1 MRFKK
6 LATAIAV
13 SCATFTML
21 NTMTAQA
28 SSHREAPAIT
38 ERPKVDSTDLYMFNS
53 YEASRIDEVGNG
65 DYVTIIA
72 NYVPLQDPQGGPNY
86 FSMDRDAI
94 YEIHIDNDGDAKEDL
109 TYQFRFQNSLENN
122 KGKVVTVNG
131 ETLSA
136 PLKHLAGIS
145 AGDSSGLGFNESYTL
160 TVVEGNRRR
169 GHKTRIYNPEGG
181 RKFTKPYDYVGN
193 KTFTDAAG
201 YQAYADQYVYDNVQ
215 LPNCSA
221 PAKVFVG
228 QRKESFA
235 VNLGETFDLVNYVP
249 IEAGAIPQGIVQD
262 KANNDLRGKNIT
274 TLALEVPKSCLT
286 GNGNGVIGAWTSAS
300 LRQISILNPY
310 ASFRYPEINGGA
322 WVQVSRLG
330 MPLVN
335 ELVIGISDK
344 DRFSSS
350 QPKHD
355 AQFGKYVTNPTLPL
369 ILDALFNEG
378 VNTLGGFNPPIANL
392 APTNFPRN
400 DLVATFLTGFA
411 GVNQLS
417 TVTASEM
424 LRLNTA
430 IPAVP
435 ANAQHTLGVAA
446 GDVAGFPNGR
456 RPGDDVVDIALRVVM
471 GALCHKIPVGP
482 VGDGV
487 ATPVNLGLCAEADA
501 STGTVPYTDGAPM
514 TSADFDSSFPYLKT
528 PVAGSPN

>member
-1 MRFKK
+1 MKYKK
-6 LATAIAV
+6 LATALAV
-13 SCATFTML
+13 SCATFTVL

-53 YEASRIDEVGNG
+53 YEVGRE
-65 DYVTIIA
+65 DYVTLLA

-86 FSMDRDAI
+86 FSMDRDAL

-109 TYQFRFQNSLENN
+109 TFQFRFQNKLEVR
-122 KGKVVTVNG
+122 KGKTVSVNG
-131 ETLSA
+131 KTLSA
-136 PLKHLAGIS
+136 PLKHLAPIS

-160 TVVEGNRRR
+160 TVVEGSRRR
-169 GHKTRIYNPEGG
+169 GHYSRIHNPAGG
-181 RKFTKPYDYVGN
+181 KSFTKPYDYVGN
-193 KTFTDAAG
+193 KTFSDAAG
-201 YQAYADQYVYDNVQ
+201 YQSYADQYVYDNLQ
-215 LPNCSA
+215 LPGCAA

-249 IEAGAIPQGIVQD
+249 IEAGAIDQGIIQD
-262 KANNDLRGKNIT
+262 VANNDLRGKNIT
-274 TLALEVPKSCLT
+274 TLALEVHKSCLT
-286 GNGNGVIGAWTSAS
+286 GTGNGVIGAWTSAS
-300 LRQISILNPY
+300 LRQVSILNPY

-335 ELVIGISDK
+335 ELVIGLADK

-355 AQFGKYVTNPTLPL
+355 GQFGKYVTNPTLPL

-378 VNTLGGFNPPIANL
+378 VNTLGNFNPPIANL

-400 DLVATFLTGFA
+400 DLVATFLTGFE
-411 GVNQLS
+411 GVNQLA

-424 LRLNTA
+424 LRLNTGIA
-430 IPAVP
+430 AVP
-435 ANAQHTLGVAA
+435 AEQQHNLGVAA

-482 VGDGV
+482 VVDGV
-487 ATPVNLGLCAEADA
+487 ATPVNLGLCTEAQA

-514 TSADFDSSFPYLKT
+514 TSADFDSSFPYLTT

>member
-1 MRFKK
+1 MKFKK

-13 SCATFTML
+13 SCATFSML
-21 NTMTAQA
+21 NVMTVQA

-53 YEASRIDEVGNG
+53 YEDTRAG
-65 DYVTIIA
+65 YVTLLA

-94 YEIHIDNDGDAKEDL
+94 YEIHVDNDGDAKEDL
-109 TYQFRFQNSLENN
+109 TFQFRFQNSLENS
-122 KGKVVTVNG
+122 KGKTVDVNG
-131 ETLSA
+131 KTLSA
-136 PLKHLAGIS
+136 PLKHLGGIS
-145 AGDSSGLGFNESYTL
+145 AGDSSNLGFNESYTL
-160 TVVEGNRRR
+160 TVVEGNRRY
-169 GHKTRIYNPEGG
+169 GSKTRIYNPEGG

-193 KTFTDAAG
+193 KTFTDSAG
-201 YQAYADQYVYDNVQ
+201 YQAYADQYEYDNIQ
-215 LPNCSA
+215 LPNCA
-221 PAKVFVG
+221 KPAKVFVG

-262 KANNDLRGKNIT
+262 PANNDLRGKNIT
-274 TLALEVPKSCLT
+274 TLALEVHKSCLT
-286 GNGNGVIGAWTSAS
+286 GNGNNGVIGAWTSAS

-335 ELVIGISDK
+335 ELVIGIADK

-355 AQFGKYVTNPTLPL
+355 AQFGSYVTNPTLPA
-369 ILDALFNEG
+369 ILNSLFRDG
-378 VNTLGGFNPPIANL
+378 VNTLGGFNPPIADL

-424 LRLNTA
+424 LRLNTGIA
-430 IPAVP
+430 AVP
-435 ANAQHTLGVAA
+435 ANKQHNLGVAA

-482 VGDGV
+482 VVDGV

-501 STGTVPYTDGAPM
+501 STGAVPYTDGAPM
-514 TSADFDSSFPYLKT
+514 SATDFDSSFPYLKT